1 MAKQQ
6 KPKKPAKPKKLNLT
20 VKQRWRA
27 ILAEVD
33 KQEIPVHV
41 LERLVVHL
49 KDGTDVEVNIKELIA
64 EGNDPVLVEQ
74 HINSRLDSLDDII
87 DNVDFFVDVDSVV
100 RTIQPETDRLLAN
113 LAL

>member
-6 KPKKPAKPKKLNLT
+6 PKKQPKLKKLNLT
-20 VKQRWRA
+20 QKQRWRA

-49 KDGTDVEVNIKELIA
+49 KDGTDVEVNVKELLA
-64 EGNDPVLVEQ
+64 EGNDPLLLEK
-74 HINSRLDSLDDII
+74 HINSRLDSLDHII

-100 RTIQPETDRLLAN
+100 KTIQPETDRLLAN
-113 LAL
+113 ITL

>member
-6 KPKKPAKPKKLNLT
+6 KPKQPKPKKLNLT
-20 VKQRWRA
+20 TKQKWRS

-33 KQEIPVHV
+33 KKEMPIHV

-49 KDGTDVEVNIKELIA
+49 KDGTEVEVNIKELLA
-64 EGNDPVLVEQ
+64 EGNDPVLVEE
-74 HINSRLDSLDDII
+74 HINSRLDSLDHII

-100 RTIQPETDRLLAN
+100 KTIQPHTDRLLAN